1 MKDIK
6 NTGTG
11 TSKGTGTKTPNRGGK
26 GFTLIEIIIAITIS
40 VIVMGGVFTFLT
52 RLQADIIASRQKTAV
67 YTNLSDFIGTMRN
80 FTKLYESAGLVVD
93 GTGYDVMLMLSRD
106 KAAGVLIGVVE
117 QGTGSTSRLD
127 PIADKD
133 IYGKKVIAYQK
144 ITTWQIDSILANTG
158 SVYDIDFTDEGL
170 FKDLSVTDFSVTP
183 YNAGSLFEYKIS
195 VEIPY
200 YEKLVGQPRSS
211 IPQTMT
217 TMSFTLD
224 F

>member
-1 MKDIK
+1 MK
-6 NTGTG
+6 N
-11 TSKGTGTKTPNRGGK
+11 K

-52 RLQADIIASRQKTAV
+52 RLQADIIASKQKTAV

-93 GTGYDVMLMLSRD
+93 GTGYDVVLMTKRD
-106 KAAGVLIGVVE
+106 KTAGVLIGVVE

-170 FKDLSVTDFSVTP
+170 FKDLSVTDFAITP
-183 YNAGSLFEYKIS
+183 YNAGSIFEYKIS
-195 VEIPY
+195 VEVPY
-200 YEKLVGQPRSS
+200 YEKLTGQLRST
-211 IPQTMT
+211 IPQIMT
-217 TMSFTLD
+217 TMPFTLD